1 MAHTTNTITAPVVM
15 PTDLAAVL
23 GISGTDLAT
32 ACKSSVINPWAKY
45 KPVRWAH
52 IDNTKDPSSGTSWLN
67 SDKTWNSLATWWKYT
82 GAIVSGIHRQC
93 GFLVPSTDVSTV
105 DELGGWTYEQPTGG
119 ASQPYRLTDFN
130 QYFHGA
136 VVPFR
141 IDIPARIIKDGNVTR
156 GRVQARI
163 LDHPTINNLGLTLF
177 DIISPNV
184 KLGIA
189 LIKSNGAVYSKIQ
202 ASTSDNVISL
212 EGLQSY
218 VSVGDTV
225 RIVAFATTHSNSSW
239 NVDDYTVYGLD
250 APNIDFATSASVK
263 VIATLQ
269 TVYQIAVT
277 GITAPDWTVLRPGPA
292 TLSTSQYSS
301 RVVAPNRNQS
311 GNPTYSWEIINV
323 YCDVYKCSADGTSEL
338 YDSRT
343 YTQAQ
348 TNAEP
353 SFIAHND
360 GPYSQLYCDDV
371 YPFSTLPTIDPTEYY
386 WQIRYT
392 FEYDR
397 A

>member
-15 PTDLAAVL
+15 PADLSAVL

-45 KPVRWAH
+45 KPVQWAH

-82 GAIVSGIHRQC
+82 GVIQAGIHRQC
-93 GFLVPSTDVSTV
+93 GFLVPSSDVGTV
-105 DELGGWTYEQPTGG
+105 DELGAWTYEQPAGG

-130 QYFHGA
+130 QYYHGA
-136 VVPFR
+136 VAPFS

-156 GRVQARI
+156 GRVATR
-163 LDHPTINNLGLTLF
+163 LLEHPTINDLGLTLF

-189 LIKSNGAVYSKIQ
+189 LVLSNGAVYSKTQ
-202 ASTSDNVISL
+202 ATVSDGVISL

-218 VSVGDTV
+218 VNVGDTV

-239 NVDDYTVYGLD
+239 NVDEYTVYGLN

-277 GITAPDWTVLRPGPA
+277 GITAPDWTVLRPGEA
-292 TLSTSQYSS
+292 TYNSGTN
-301 RVVAPNRNQS
+301 RVVAMNRNSS
-311 GNPTYSWEIINV
+311 GNPTYTWQIINV
-323 YCDVYKCSADGTSEL
+323 YCDVYKCSADGTRTL

-353 SFIAHND
+353 SFIAHNE
-360 GPYSQLYCDDV
+360 GPYSQLYCTHV
-371 YPFSTLPTIDPTEYY
+371 YPESTLPTLDPTQYY

-397 A
+397 

>member
-1 MAHTTNTITAPVVM
+1 MANSGGIITAPVVM

-93 GFLVPSTDVSTV
+93 GFLVPSTDVGTV

-130 QYFHGA
+130 QYYHGA
-136 VVPFR
+136 VVPFSV
-141 IDIPARIIKDGNVTR
+141 DIPSRIIKDGNVTR
-156 GRVQARI
+156 GSVQARL

-189 LIKSNGAVYSKIQ
+189 LVKSNGAVYSKTQ

-225 RIVAFATTHSNSSW
+225 RIIAFATTHSNRSW

-250 APNIDFATSASVK
+250 APGITFATSANVT

-269 TVYQIAVT
+269 TTYQIAVT
-277 GITAPDWTVLRPGPA
+277 GITGTDRSVLRPGSA
-292 TLSTSQYSS
+292 TYNSGTN
-301 RVVAPNRNQS
+301 RVIATNNNQS
-311 GNPTYSWEIINV
+311 GNPTNAWEISNV
-323 YCDVYKCSADGTSEL
+323 KCEVYKCSADGTRTL
-338 YDSRT
+338 YDTRN
-343 YTQAQ
+343 YTQA
-348 TNAEP
+348 TANAEP
-353 SFIAHND
+353 SSIAHNE
-360 GPYSQLYCDDV
+360 GPYSQLYCTNV
-371 YPFSTLPTIDPTEYY
+371 YPVSTLPTLDPTQYY

-392 FEYDR
+392 FEYVASR
-397 A
+397 